1 MSRLWRQSYEP
12 AQQRQ
17 SVPGLKKVGNCWI
30 LAACQ
35 DKWVKNNIT
44 AGTHFWTVYCFVS
57 TFTTPIPHRDNWI
70 NRGIY
75 VSNSLSGKPL
85 RINSTQTLVCV
96 CTWQRQLEERSTDC
110 LHYTV
115 CVGPKNRDKGFSQF
129 TDENFIHKINDVR
142 NYVWRIGGTKMFT
155 QNKTDWTIIDLH
167 YHVCVFKMSH
177 GDPIKEE
184 QNSFYNKT
192 FFKEERA
199 RKLSILMAI
208 ALRVWETFS
217 RYIYSKYAIRQCMQV
232 CCICFSW
239 GAGGGMGS

>member
-1 MSRLWRQSYEP
+1 MPGQVGKKTTTVQPALTSEPSTVLSVLSPPPFPTVTTESTVAYMSAIAFQENRSESIVLRL
-12 AQQRQ
+12 
-17 SVPGLKKVGNCWI
+17 
-30 LAACQ
+30 
-35 DKWVKNNIT
+35 
-44 AGTHFWTVYCFVS
+44 
-57 TFTTPIPHRDNWI
+57 
-70 NRGIY
+70 
-75 VSNSLSGKPL
+75 LS
-85 RINSTQTLVCV
+85 V
-96 CTWQRQLEERSTDC
+96 CTWQRQLQERSTDC

-129 TDENFIHKINDVR
+129 TDEHFIHKINDVR

-199 RKLSILMAI
+199 RKRSIFMAI